1 MKGKAKMKIAKKT
14 IAILLVVMMT
24 LSLLV
29 ACKNDDKDVV
39 NTGAPQDSGEEAT
52 GREATPDNLPDNLNF
67 DDEEVCFFY
76 TDINDNC
83 MALETEGSA
92 VGDATEQAVYERNT
106 AVENRLHIIL
116 SYIHNEGV
124 TSQSNH
130 SKAIENMILNGD
142 QSADVFLNM
151 GSVATTGAVS
161 GLYRQVTDLEYL
173 DLDQPWWFSEQMASI
188 SFNTNKMY
196 ILMGDSLISNYR
208 DMTTI
213 FFNKDLFQTIFSSQG
228 KNANDLYDM
237 VLNGQWTWAEY
248 YSLVADA
255 YIDDGNGFKSIGD
268 TFGAHNEGTNSFR
281 TSQYYPYASGVTFTT
296 RDSEGFPVLNYN
308 TPKTID
314 LVEDFY
320 SFIHENDGV
329 MEMTIDEARV
339 EFNASRLL
347 FFAFLLGEG
356 KKIAG
361 SAEFEYGILPFPKY
375 DETCEYTTALLTG
388 VSVYVLSKNLA
399 DDRLGIVGATLEAL
413 CAESY
418 RHVSLEYYTSV
429 LKLRGGDSPEDV
441 EMIDFMR
448 SNVRFDYSF
457 WGGTSLGQINRLF
470 RKLVIEGASK
480 DFVSF
485 WLNNGTSYEN
495 ALEKMVNDYKNP

>member
-1 MKGKAKMKIAKKT
+1 MKIATKT
-14 IAILLVVMMT
+14 IAYLLVLVMM
-24 LSLLV
+24 LSLLA
-29 ACKNDDKDVV
+29 ACKNDAPDVV
-39 NTGAPQDSGEEAT
+39 ETNAPQETEEAI
-52 GREATPDNLPDNLNF
+52 GRENTPDNLPNNLNF
-67 DDEEVCFFY
+67 GKDEVWFFY
-76 TDINDNC
+76 SDINDNC
-83 MALETEGSA
+83 MGLETEGA
-92 VGDATEQAVYERNT
+92 VVGDATEQAVYERNT
-106 AVENRLHIIL
+106 AVEDRLNIII
-116 SYIHNEGV
+116 SYIKNEGV
-124 TSQSNH
+124 TSQSKHNQ
-130 SKAIENMILNGD
+130 AIENMILTGNGEV
-142 QSADVFLNM
+142 DVFLNM

-161 GLYRQVTDLEYL
+161 GLYRQVTDLQYM
-173 DLDQPWWFSEQMASI
+173 DLGQPWWFSEQMASI
-188 SFNTNKMY
+188 SFNSNKMY
-196 ILMGDSLISNYR
+196 LLMGDSLISNYR

-213 FFNKDLFQTIFSSQG
+213 FFNKDLFESIFSSQG
-228 KNANDLYDM
+228 KDPDDLYDL

-248 YSLVADA
+248 YTLVSDA

-268 TFGAHNEGTNSFR
+268 IFGAHNEGTNSWR
-281 TSQYYPYASGVTFTT
+281 TGQYYPYASGVTFTT
-296 RDSEGFPVLNYN
+296 RDDEGFPVLNYN

-320 SFIHENDGV
+320 SFVHENEGV

-356 KKIAG
+356 RKI
-361 SAEFEYGILPFPKY
+361 SASATFDYGILPFPKY

-388 VSVYVLSKNLA
+388 VSVYVLPKNLA

-418 RHVSLEYYTSV
+418 RNVSLEYYTSV
-429 LKLRGGDSPEDV
+429 LKLRGGDSQQDV

-457 WGGTSLGQINRLF
+457 WGGTSIGQINRLF

-495 ALEKMVNDYKNP
+495 ALEKLVNDYKNP